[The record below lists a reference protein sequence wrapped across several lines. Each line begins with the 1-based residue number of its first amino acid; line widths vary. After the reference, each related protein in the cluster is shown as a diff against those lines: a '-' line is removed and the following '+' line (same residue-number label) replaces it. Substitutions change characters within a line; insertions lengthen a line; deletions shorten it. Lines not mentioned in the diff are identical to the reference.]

1 MYKARDQAEIL
12 KELQSYSEL
21 PVSNI
26 EGTFEYDVF
35 SSNSIEFG
43 KVEVELEQLYNA
55 AFADTAWGD
64 FLTARAAEAGVIRK
78 LAVKATG
85 TVTVSGSGEIPKGSQ
100 FATETGIQFETEESV
115 TVNTTVTIPVKAVVA
130 GTNGN
135 VAAGAINTISVSI
148 PGIRDVTNS
157 EATYGGYDGET
168 DKALLARYLLHVR
181 NPGTTGNKS
190 HYLEWALAVPGVG
203 SASVVPTWNGP
214 NTVKVIIVD
223 ANRDTAN
230 AELIKRVADYIETV
244 RPIGAQ
250 ITVISASK
258 KVIDI
263 SVKINGFADKDS
275 IKAAVVDYFKNI
287 TTSYVSI
294 AKIGDIIFHTTGV
307 EDYTALLLNGN
318 ATNVALSDE
327 ELPVIGEVRIE

>member
-1 MYKARDQAEIL
+1 MYNARDQAEIL

-35 SSNSIEFG
+35 ASNSIEFG
-43 KVEVELEQLYNA
+43 KVEVELEELYNA
-55 AFADTAWGD
+55 AFADTSWGD
-64 FLTARAAEAGVIRK
+64 FLTARASEAGVIRK
-78 LAVKATG
+78 LAVNATG
-85 TVTVSGSGEIPKGSQ
+85 TVTVSGSGEIPLGSQ
-100 FATETGIQFETEESV
+100 FATETGIQFETESAV
-115 TVNTTVTIPVKAVVA
+115 VVNTTATIPVRAVVA
-130 GTNGN
+130 GTSGN
-135 VAAGAINTISVSI
+135 VVAGAINTISASI
-148 PGIRDVTNS
+148 PGIRDVINDD
-157 EATYGGYDGET
+157 ATSGGYDEEN
-168 DKALLARYLLHVR
+168 DASLLARYLLHVR

-190 HYLEWALAVPGVG
+190 HYLEWALSVPGVG
-203 SASVVPTWNGP
+203 SAGVVPTWNGP

-258 KVIDI
+258 KTIDI
-263 SVKINGFADKDS
+263 SVTITGFADVNS
-275 IKAAVVDYFKNI
+275 IEAAVAEYFKNI
-287 TTSYVSI
+287 TTNYVSI

-307 EDYTALLLNGN
+307 EDYTGLTLNGY
-318 ATNVALSDE
+318 ASNVGLSDE

>member
-43 KVEVELEQLYNA
+43 KVEVELEQLYKA
-55 AFADTAWGD
+55 AFADTSWGD
-64 FLTARAAEAGVIRK
+64 FLTLRAAEAGVIRK
-78 LAVKATG
+78 LAVNATG
-85 TVTVSGSGEIPKGSQ
+85 TVTVTGSGDIPKGSQ

-115 TVNTTVTIPVKAVVA
+115 TVNTTATIPVKAVVA

-148 PGIRDVTNS
+148 PGVRDVTNS
-157 EATYGGYDGET
+157 EATYGGYDEET

-203 SASVVPTWNGP
+203 SASVLPTWNGP

-250 ITVISASK
+250 ITVISHQK
-258 KVIDI
+258 K
-263 SVKINGFADKDS
+263 
-275 IKAAVVDYFKNI
+275 
-287 TTSYVSI
+287 
-294 AKIGDIIFHTTGV
+294 
-307 EDYTALLLNGN
+307 
-318 ATNVALSDE
+318 
-327 ELPVIGEVRIE
+327 